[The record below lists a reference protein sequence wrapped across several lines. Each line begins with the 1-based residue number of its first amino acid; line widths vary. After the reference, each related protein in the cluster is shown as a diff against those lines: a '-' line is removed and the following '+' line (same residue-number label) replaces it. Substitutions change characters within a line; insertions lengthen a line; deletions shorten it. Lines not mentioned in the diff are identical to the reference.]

1 MRLTACVFAAVLAAG
16 PARADEPTARQVL
29 KEMFARSKEAV
40 ELLDGIKDAVAAEK
54 AKPRLEKLSKQ
65 ILEGGEEL
73 KKRPK
78 ADVEAAYRAQ
88 NQELPS
94 LADAY
99 ERLMR
104 RSAAAAEV
112 LDDVS
117 LLRKNIS
124 AKEGLAEINAETL
137 IKAVKTYQTQNNRWP
152 AQLTDVADFLENG
165 VLAILDPWGQPYK
178 YEIGPTIDP
187 KSLIRGEPYVW
198 AERKVGEKVKVI
210 GTKPVKKQ

>member
-137 IKAVKTYQTQNNRWP
+137 IKAVKTYQTQEGRWP
-152 AQLTDVADFLENG
+152 AHLNHVANLMENG
-165 VLAILDPWGQPYK
+165 
-178 YEIGPTIDP
+178 
-187 KSLIRGEPYVW
+187 
-198 AERKVGEKVKVI
+198 
-210 GTKPVKKQ
+210 